1 MLNHSIGIIFLGTSM
16 TIDINAEISS
26 MRASLLII
34 TNNVETHS
42 ALSDVPKEIL
52 KEHLEN
58 LRAALESVLHTAAKY
73 RKP

>member
-1 MLNHSIGIIFLGTSM
+1 M

-26 MRASLLII
+26 MRASLLIV

-42 ALSDVPKEIL
+42 ALSDVPKEVL
-52 KEHLEN
+52 VEHIEN
-58 LRAALESVLHTAAKY
+58 LRRALESILHIAAQH